1 MKSRIVSRLIALIL
15 GVACC
20 GSANAWAAPCGTL
33 LQEGNRFDAVV
44 TASSGRLLARGP
56 LVVNEVR
63 PGRED
68 IFFIAGFAPND
79 GPPQQLSGMARG
91 GEVSMVVD
99 AGELPEAAGQPAWL
113 GVCGDAGITGRI
125 GGEQEFELLPVA
137 ADANGTIGIIETGVT
152 NGTANQTA
160 MNQDEWPAASEAPI
174 IIPEPEDEYQER
186 MAREQENASDAQ
198 NETVGEDP
206 VAKAL
211 RELQMETQG
220 GAVNQTA
227 TVAGPESG
235 EQGVNG
241 TEGAAPSANQTS
253 GEPSSALETGYA
265 LNGTAGPEGQANQT
279 GDGNV
284 TAPTATAALG
294 NETASVGAGTDL
306 IDSAA
311 GLDLSDTDCRYLPSA
326 VYAGQFPH
334 MRLSPIHSTEAF
346 VPGQDER
353 VCFLA
358 LQGGS
363 GQRGPMDFAFY
374 TGPRLLAT
382 LHGPGI
388 PVTVSGM
395 SLRDL
400 NGDGAPEVVA
410 VMQRADGGYENRVY
424 WSEKKGGGYEWVD
437 DPVVNRYVSEQP
449 TVGGVIAIVTG
460 EKTSSVT
467 EASETPAQMQR
478 QAIPAEPALTPEPMR
493 ARNSSQPAIKP
504 ASQVRQGDV
513 LDLSG
518 RFVRGPGGLL
528 FTTHGSAMS
537 ATYMVASMP
546 PDDEA
551 RLGEL
556 TRRDSRISAEVMRVE
571 TDGGKRVIRIQVL
584 QVVLL

>member
-1 MKSRIVSRLIALIL
+1 MKSRIFFRLVALIL

-20 GSANAWAAPCGTL
+20 GSTNAWAAPCAAL
-33 LQEGNRFDAVV
+33 LQAGSQFDAVV

-56 LVVNEVR
+56 LVVHEVR
-63 PGRED
+63 PGREE
-68 IFFIAGFAPND
+68 IFFTAGFEPND
-79 GPPQQLSGMARG
+79 GPPQQLSGMARS

-99 AGELPEAAGQPAWL
+99 AGELPEAVGQPAWL
-113 GVCGDAGITGRI
+113 GVCGDTGITGRI
-125 GGEQEFELLPVA
+125 GGKQEFELLPVA
-137 ADANGTIGIIETGVT
+137 VEEANAT

-160 MNQDEWPAASEAPI
+160 ATQDDWPAASEAPI
-174 IIPEPEDEYQER
+174 IIPEPEDVYQER
-186 MAREQENASDAQ
+186 MARQQEVSDLPELPRTEAG
-198 NETVGEDP
+198 NETAAEDP

-220 GAVNQTA
+220 EAMNRTA
-227 TVAGPESG
+227 TEAGPESG
-235 EQGVNG
+235 ERAVNG
-241 TEGAAPSANQTS
+241 TEGAEPSANQTAVETS
-253 GEPSSALETGYA
+253 GEQASALDAGYA
-265 LNGTAGPEGQANQT
+265 LNGTSGAQANGT
-279 GDGNV
+279 GGGNV
-284 TAPTATAALG
+284 TAPSA
-294 NETASVGAGTDL
+294 EGTDL
-306 IDSAA
+306 FDSAA
-311 GLDLSDTDCRYLPSA
+311 GLDLSNTDCRYLPAA
-326 VYAGQFPH
+326 VYAGQFPN

-358 LQGGS
+358 LQGGN
-363 GQRGPMDFAFY
+363 GQRGPVDFAFY
-374 TGPRLLAT
+374 SGPRLLAT

-449 TVGGVIAIVTG
+449 TVDGVIAIVTG
-460 EKTSSVT
+460 EKTSDVT
-467 EASETPAQMQR
+467 AAADALEQAQEAV
-478 QAIPAEPALTPEPMR
+478 PAEPELTPEPMR
-493 ARNSSQPAIKP
+493 PSASTQPAIKP

-518 RFVRGPGGLL
+518 RFVRGPEGLQ
-528 FTTHGSAMS
+528 FTTHGGAMR
-537 ATYMVASMP
+537 AVYKVAAMP

-556 TRRDSRISAEVMRVE
+556 TRRDSRISAEVMQVE
-571 TDGGKRVIRIQVL
+571 ADGGKRVIRIQVL
-584 QVVLL
+584 QVVPL